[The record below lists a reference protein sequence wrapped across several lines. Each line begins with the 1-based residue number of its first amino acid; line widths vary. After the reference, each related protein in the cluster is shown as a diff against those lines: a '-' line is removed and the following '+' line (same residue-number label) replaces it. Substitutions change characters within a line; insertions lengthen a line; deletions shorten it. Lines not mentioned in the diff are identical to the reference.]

1 MGGRIR
7 AARESLGL
15 GQQELAERVGVHF
28 MSVSRWELGKQ
39 AIGGTSLIEL
49 GRALGVSA
57 DWLSSGDGPMP
68 SFIREDLIEDVSR
81 DTDSRVDVLRR
92 AASHQA
98 GSAAVALATT
108 SADPWE
114 PNPSL
119 VKALPTRVYEVAIAY
134 CRRLAAAGLPR
145 EEVEEA
151 ERLLIDEG
159 YAKLNKRAKRVLT
172 EDEQIELI
180 DATWRIMREALSWR
194 GMRA

>member
-1 MGGRIR
+1 MALASETSQIGSKLR
-7 AARESLGL
+7 AARENAGMTQSAAAVRLGID
-15 GQQELAERVGVHF
+15 
-28 MSVSRWELGKQ
+28 SVTLSRWERGVQSPKHHVFGSLA
-39 AIGGTSLIEL
+39 AIYNVP
-49 GRALGVSA
+49 RAYFEV
-57 DWLSSGDGPMP
+57 
-68 SFIREDLIEDVSR
+68 EDSE
-81 DTDSRVDVLRR
+81 
-92 AASHQA
+92 
-98 GSAAVALATT
+98 
-108 SADPWE
+108 ADPSDPPDLEEWA

-119 VKALPTRVYEVAIAY
+119 AGVVTPRVYEVAIAY

-145 EEVEEA
+145 EDVEEA

>member
-1 MGGRIR
+1 MDPR
-7 AARESLGL
+7 ALGKTLQRAREDAGL
-15 GQQELAERVGVHF
+15 EQSEAAEKLGVHYTTI
-28 MSVSRWELGKQ
+28 SRWEN
-39 AIGGTSLIEL
+39 
-49 GRALGVSA
+49 GRQKVPEAQLKSMVNLYGITPSVLA
-57 DWLSSGDGPMP
+57 ETGLVLSDDAANYVA
-68 SFIREDLIEDVSR
+68 RE
-81 DTDSRVDVLRR
+81 T
-92 AASHQA
+92 
-98 GSAAVALATT
+98 
-108 SADPWE
+108 WE

-119 VKALPTRVYEVAIAY
+119 ANVLPPRVYEVAIGY

-194 GMRA
+194 GLRA

>member
-1 MGGRIR
+1 MTDTRAHRFGERLKALMEAKRLKNGDVAAAAGVDPVTVSQWRSGRQTPSLETVEKIAPLLGVDASDLYSGSER
-7 AARESLGL
+7 LRESL
-15 GQQELAERVGVHF
+15 
-28 MSVSRWELGKQ
+28 
-39 AIGGTSLIEL
+39 
-49 GRALGVSA
+49 SA
-57 DWLSSGDGPMP
+57 YVIDHD
-68 SFIREDLIEDVSR
+68 
-81 DTDSRVDVLRR
+81 
-92 AASHQA
+92 A
-98 GSAAVALATT
+98 GAAVALAVT
-108 SADPWE
+108 SPDPWE

-119 VKALPTRVYEVAIAY
+119 VKALPPRVYEIAIAY

-194 GMRA
+194 GLRA